1 MISREIDEAIDSKV
15 IEQCLID
22 YIQVANDQSSGLN
35 LELTKEQDSALR
47 IMQLAIVKIEEC
59 SRHGLLPEL
68 YQELF
73 YDTYNNMARV
83 LNIRGDI
90 KGSLVFLKNVSVTRQ
105 GLVLKPQQGPRCCL
119 GYHRARAIYE
129 HL

>member
-1 MISREIDEAIDSKV
+1 VISREIDEAIDSKV

-90 KGSLVFLKNVSVTRQ
+90 KGSLVFLKMSLSHV
-105 GLVLKPQQGPRCCL
+105 KDWCL
-119 GYHRARAIYE
+119 NPNKVQDVV
-129 HL
+129 